1 MGGGDGGKDYDDD
14 GMDDGDDGMDD
25 DVDGGDGMDDD
36 DDDVD
41 GDDGVAGSRI
51 QTNYLQ
57 SLCYQTTVVLHI
69 QNLSYLNHCLGNFLR
84 NT

>member
-25 DVDGGDGMDDD
+25 DVDG
-36 DDDVD
+36 
-41 GDDGVAGSRI
+41 DDGVAGSRI

-57 SLCYQTTVVLHI
+57 NLYYQTTVVLHI

>member
-14 GMDDGDDGMDD
+14 GMDDGDGM
-25 DVDGGDGMDDD
+25 DD